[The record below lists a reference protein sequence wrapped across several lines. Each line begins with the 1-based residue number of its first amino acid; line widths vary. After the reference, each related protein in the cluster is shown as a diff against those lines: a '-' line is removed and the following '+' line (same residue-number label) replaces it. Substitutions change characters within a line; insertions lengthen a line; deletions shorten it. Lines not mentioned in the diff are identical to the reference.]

1 MEERLENVEHS
12 LRNHDLSA
20 LAVDLTSINFEEKL
34 NHIKS
39 DIDIKISTISS
50 EVKHDL
56 QSFQGQFRGLR
67 DDVTNVVK
75 NSLEVSVAEIVNTQ
89 FDTLREELMECVS
102 TIRQDVEDFKVQVK
116 NDLVVLRQSGQ
127 DLLAAC
133 QLDRSSDKDDI
144 KKLQAK
150 TDSLTDK
157 LQHSSHQVKDL
168 QAQVT
173 VLETSNTDLLNKIA
187 LLEERII
194 ESSLHC
200 EANDSPSTET
210 PYTSEE
216 GTSGHTKHSTGARGD
231 GKNNPVEIVILMDSN
246 RKFLDP
252 AKLSANKKTTILKC
266 GNINSAK
273 STISESG
280 LKDPQILVFNV
291 GVNDVEST
299 DDATTISNKLTE
311 VIFLTKSQFPT
322 AKIVVSE
329 ITPRSDELNGKVEQT
344 NVQLRSALENVEN
357 VYVVSHGNIKEK
369 NCFHDAK
376 HLSRTVGIPKLASN
390 IIRGIRLA
398 KGLTSPANKRKA
410 KRQKRDD
417 KRRQPDDGGTP
428 PPSSQPSSH
437 QEDNMNIM
445 REVLQQ
451 LQVNASLLSGLA
463 SSRQLFQGPG
473 TPGAFPQTIY
483 PFRQSVQAVY

>member
-1 MEERLENVEHS
+1 MEIEGQCCYYDVIS
-12 LRNHDLSA
+12 
-20 LAVDLTSINFEEKL
+20 VDLFT
-34 NHIKS
+34 KS
-39 DIDIKISTISS
+39 RKNGMP
-50 EVKHDL
+50 V
-56 QSFQGQFRGLR
+56 
-67 DDVTNVVK
+67 VTHVVK
-75 NSLEVSVAEIVNTQ
+75 
-89 FDTLREELMECVS
+89 
-102 TIRQDVEDFKVQVK
+102 
-116 NDLVVLRQSGQ
+116 G
-127 DLLAAC
+127 LLYC
-133 QLDRSSDKDDI
+133 
-144 KKLQAK
+144 
-150 TDSLTDK
+150 
-157 LQHSSHQVKDL
+157 
-168 QAQVT
+168 
-173 VLETSNTDLLNKIA
+173 LN
-187 LLEERII
+187 
-194 ESSLHC
+194 
-200 EANDSPSTET
+200 
-210 PYTSEE
+210 
-216 GTSGHTKHSTGARGD
+216 
-231 GKNNPVEIVILMDSN
+231 
-246 RKFLDP
+246 FQ
-252 AKLSANKKTTILKC
+252 
-266 GNINSAK
+266 AK

-329 ITPRSDELNGKVEQT
+329 ITPRSDELNVKVEQT
-344 NVQLRSALENVEN
+344 NDQLRSALENVEN

-483 PFRQSVQAVY
+483 IFQAVSAGSILIFPLSPSLLS